1 MINCKKIITKCQNIA
16 QKEDVELRQ
25 IYKRTV
31 KELSVIQRFKRI
43 KGGDLKARKA
53 SKKIKTI
60 AGRLVRDLERK
71 LDPLQ
76 LQNHEI
82 DFACYLIV
90 K

>member
-43 KGGDLKARKA
+43 KGGDLKDHRK
-53 SKKIKTI
+53 KMGINK
-60 AGRLVRDLERK
+60 
-71 LDPLQ
+71 
-76 LQNHEI
+76 
-82 DFACYLIV
+82 
-90 K
+90 